1 MQPPAPFRF
10 LNTGK
15 TITIP
20 WTHHNDFCES
30 LSYAAARIDHHTTI
44 GDDCKNMMIPHFKL
58 VYDQHVLENMHAN
71 TLLRDLNPDLFMDR
85 QQALHWDSA
94 FPQDSF
100 HFYVDSK
107 TTKVYSTIWHGM
119 KCIQRPLEDLQPIE
133 GGDLAMNRTHE
144 DRMIIGKVITPVK
157 SGLCLSF
164 YIEDP
169 SGATFPVLINY
180 PTPIPHF
187 SLSLAQTLANLYPL
201 GSILAIKSP
210 RIGFNANGGYAI
222 KVNMP
227 QEIEEL
233 RPNDTLLRE
242 VKWKVGLKEESP
254 KGWMTYRR
262 QGSEAMGKQNPLV
275 ALRFYSLG
283 LSDPDVKNT
292 PFKTFALLL
301 ERAEVYDTLHLHG
314 YAYRDAHRARESIE
328 NNDIPLTP
336 GQNDRL
342 CLRLAKAALGLRL
355 YKTALQAFEQA
366 SPRSFLSLELKKVR
380 EKVEMRMNE
389 KQSGAYDWLAIFRES
404 LEAGSL
410 VELDIPDYTSPAC
423 KVDQIPGSGRGVLAT
438 RDIIPGELI
447 MVSKAIAPSRTQLD
461 APNVYIN
468 CYDAESKSHVYHT
481 TYMWVYRLLHRIYDD
496 PSLVT
501 VLEGFSSS
509 GKVPSPEQLPQFEDE
524 DARLKLIFAT
534 VPSDLSLNTFRQI
547 SKTNAFG
554 GWSVPARGAGFDKG
568 VNDEAALKISK
579 EVGVCLHGM
588 PALINHSCWPN
599 MTGCWYGDM
608 MILRASK
615 HISAG
620 DQLFMSYNRD
630 EPSYTRRQPTL
641 VNWDFECTCYLCQAD
656 TRPQEDPDTRAELTK
671 KNVSLLFSNPSE
683 AGSQWTVASRAKHL
697 RDAERLEGLVVEMG
711 NTYAPGRPQRTKG
724 ELARIYSRLGR
735 SYFLAAEP
743 VKTEAAILNFLT
755 CAGVSLT
762 TREQER
768 RIGRKLYE
776 SHYLEDEVI
785 LGMIMLAVVKGA
797 KDMLQANKWA
807 QAALWIHNVRYGGG
821 VALFNERY
829 NDHLLSHFPVKFD
842 LGE

>member
-20 WTHHNDFCES
+20 WTLHNDFCDS
-30 LSYAAARIDHHTTI
+30 LEYAAARIDHHTTI
-44 GDDCKNMMIPHFKL
+44 DDDCENMMIPQFKL

-71 TLLRDLNPDLFMDR
+71 TLLRDLNPGLFLNR
-85 QQALHWDSA
+85 RQALYWDTA

-119 KCIQRPLEDLQPIE
+119 KCRPRPMEDLQLIE
-133 GGDLAMNRTHE
+133 GGDFAMNQTHE

-187 SLSLAQTLANLYPL
+187 SLSLAKTLANLYPL

-233 RPNDTLLRE
+233 HPNDALLRE
-242 VKWKVGLKEESP
+242 VKWKVGLNEEAP

-292 PFKTFALLL
+292 PLKTFTLLL

-380 EKVEMRMNE
+380 EKVVVRMDE

-410 VELDIPDYTSPAC
+410 AELDVPDYTSPAC
-423 KVDQIPGSGRGVLAT
+423 NVDQIPGSGRGILAT

-461 APNVYIN
+461 APNAYIN
-468 CYDAESKSHVYHT
+468 CYDAESKSHVPHM
-481 TYMWVYRLLHRIYDD
+481 TYMWVYRLLHKIYDD
-496 PSLVT
+496 PSVVA

-509 GKVPSPEQLPQFEDE
+509 GKVPSPEQLPQFGDE
-524 DARLKLIFAT
+524 DARLKLLFAT
-534 VPSDLSLNTFRQI
+534 VPSDLSLDTFRQI
-547 SKTNAFG
+547 SKTNCYG
-554 GWSVPARGAGFDKG
+554 GWSIPATGTGFDKG
-568 VNDEAALKISK
+568 MNDEAARKSRK
-579 EVGVCLHGM
+579 GVGALLHGM
-588 PALINHSCWPN
+588 PAMINHSCWPN
-599 MTGCWYGDM
+599 MTECWYGDM

-620 DQLFMSYNRD
+620 DQIFLSYNRN
-630 EPSYTRRQPTL
+630 EPSYTARTL
-641 VNWDFECTCYLCQAD
+641 VNWSFECTCFLCQAD
-656 TRPQEDPDTRAELTK
+656 TRPHEDPNARAILTK
-671 KNVSLLFSNPSE
+671 KNVSLILSNPLE
-683 AGSQWTVASRAKHL
+683 AGFQSALASKARHL
-697 RDAERLEGLVVEMG
+697 RDAEMLEGLVMAMG
-711 NTYAPGRPQRTKG
+711 RTYAPGRPQGTKG
-724 ELARIYSRLGR
+724 ELARVYSRLGR

-762 TREQER
+762 TLEQER
-768 RIGRKLYE
+768 RIGRKVYE
-776 SHYLEDEVI
+776 SHNLEDDVI
-785 LGMIMLAVVKGA
+785 LGMMLLAVVKGA
-797 KDMLQANKWA
+797 KDMQQGNKWA

-829 NDHLLSHFPVKFD
+829 NNHLLPYFPVKFD